1 VAEGIILEIPL
12 EVAGTLEQ
20 SLPLQE
26 ILAVEVEVVV
36 VNRSRAL
43 QTVLVAMMEEEM
55 IL

>member
-12 EVAGTLEQ
+12 EEAATLEQ
-20 SLPLQE
+20 SLPVQE
-26 ILAVEVEVVV
+26 ILAVEVAVVV

-43 QTVLVAMMEEEM
+43 QTVLVAMVEEEM